1 MDKEIIFAFV
11 FLSPFAIVFLWGLS
25 NGIKGLIREIDY
37 QINGNKQHLMF
48 NQLKKGDFV
57 WLVNEDKLF
66 RKIIKKVAYNFSG
79 TDVITI
85 KIYFHGYDN
94 YLSIPS
100 DKSKTY
106 RFGNYY
112 TIMGE
117 AMANANYIKHK
128 RQESIDGVR
137 TSTDE
142 DILKAVNDVINRTNK
157 IKNNIKNS

>member
-1 MDKEIIFAFV
+1 MTKGIIFV
-11 FLSPFAIVFLWGLS
+11 FALLSPFAIVFLWGLS
-25 NGIKGLIREIDY
+25 NGIKGLIREINY
-37 QINGNKQHLMF
+37 QLNGNKQHLMF

-66 RKIIKKVAYNFSG
+66 RKIIKNVVYDFSG
-79 TDVITI
+79 TDVIKI
-85 KIYFHGYDN
+85 KLYFHGEDK
-94 YLSIPS
+94 YLSVPS
-100 DKSKTY
+100 EKSKTY

-142 DILKAVNDVINRTNK
+142 DIIKAVNDVINRTNK
-157 IKNNIKNS
+157 IKNNIKH